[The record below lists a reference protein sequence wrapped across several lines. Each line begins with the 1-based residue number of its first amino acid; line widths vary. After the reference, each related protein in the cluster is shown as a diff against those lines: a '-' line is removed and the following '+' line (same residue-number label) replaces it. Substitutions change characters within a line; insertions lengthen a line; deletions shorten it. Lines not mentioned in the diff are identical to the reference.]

1 MTYSDRHHFVVCV
14 RNDDYSASLE
24 KRKIYE
30 ILPDPELEKHH
41 QVRIID
47 ESGEDYIYP
56 EEYFVSLEL
65 PKETEE
71 AVVHAANA

>member
-1 MTYSDRHHFVVCV
+1 MPYSKRHRFAVCV
-14 RNDDYSASLE
+14 RNKDYKASLE

-30 ILPDPELEKHH
+30 ILPDPEVEKHH

-56 EEYFVSLEL
+56 QDYFVFLEL
-65 PKETEE
+65 PKEAEE
-71 AVVHAANA
+71 AVVQAA